1 MTSPLTSPA
10 LTSPPLHNPLM
21 HQPIAPWKRTIVNVG
36 AILLS
41 ALAIF
46 PLQSQQFQ
54 QLVAQNQG
62 DVAAEEQRL
71 EREKARLQALKTFP
85 AFGFDALVANWTLLN
100 FFNYFGD
107 DDLRNETGYDL
118 SPEYFK
124 VILDRSPYFW
134 EAYFFLSASTS
145 LYAAQPEETVAIL
158 NDRLRLLNPNLP
170 PQAYLLWRY
179 KATDELL
186 FLGDSAAA
194 KASYEQGQQWAQ
206 ANGSP
211 EALSAAQSYQQSIEF
226 LNEDPDSLSAQ
237 ISAWSSILSNAFDD
251 KTQQLAIDRIRGLG
265 GDVIATPS
273 GAYTISL
280 PPE

>member
-1 MTSPLTSPA
+1 MNRLRHHWIGT
-10 LTSPPLHNPLM
+10 
-21 HQPIAPWKRTIVNVG
+21 IANLGTIVLSG
-36 AILLS
+36 LIL
-41 ALAIF
+41 F

-54 QLVAQNQG
+54 RLVAQNQ
-62 DVAAEEQRL
+62 VNVPAEQQRL
-71 EREKARLQALKTFP
+71 ERERARLQTLKTLP

-107 DDLRNETGYDL
+107 DSLRNETGYDL

-145 LYAAQPEETVAIL
+145 LYAAKPEETVAIL
-158 NDRLRLLNPNLP
+158 NDRLRLLTPTLP

-186 FLGDSAAA
+186 FLGDSDAA
-194 KASYEQGQQWAQ
+194 KASYQTGEQWAKQ
-206 ANGSP
+206 NGSP
-211 EALSAAQSYQQSIEF
+211 EALSAAQSYQQSIDF
-226 LNEDPDSLSAQ
+226 LNQDPDSLSAQ
-237 ISAWSSILSNAFDD
+237 ITAWSSILSNAFDD
-251 KTQQLAIDRIRGLG
+251 KTQQLAIDRIRRLG
-265 GDVIATPS
+265 GDVIATPD
-273 GAYTISL
+273 GGYTISL

>member
-1 MTSPLTSPA
+1 M
-10 LTSPPLHNPLM
+10 PPW
-21 HQPIAPWKRTIVNVG
+21 IRTIVNLGTIV
-36 AILLS
+36 LS
-41 ALAIF
+41 ALMLF

-54 QLVAQNQG
+54 QLVAQNQ
-62 DVAAEEQRL
+62 VNAPAEQQRL
-71 EREKARLQALKTFP
+71 ERERARLQALKTFP
-85 AFGFDALVANWTLLN
+85 AFGFDALVADWTLLN

-145 LYAAQPEETVAIL
+145 LYAAKPEETVAIL
-158 NDRLRLLNPNLP
+158 SDRLRLLTPTLP

-194 KASYEQGQQWAQ
+194 KASYQTGQKWAKE
-206 ANGSP
+206 NGSP
-211 EALSAAQSYQQSIEF
+211 EALSAVQSYQQSIDF
-226 LNEDPDSLSAQ
+226 LNQDPDSSSAQ
-237 ISAWSSILSNAFDD
+237 ITAWSSILSNAFDD
-251 KTQQLAIDRIRGLG
+251 KTQQLAIDRIRRLG
-265 GDVIATPS
+265 GDVISTPN
-273 GAYTISL
+273 GGYTITL
-280 PPE
+280 PSE